1 MKLFYVL
8 IILFFFNGCSF
19 DNKSGIW
26 NNNNFSDEE
35 NKLFKDFSEVS
46 ISRNNFNKTIN
57 LKKNYSFKL
66 SKPINNY
73 EWKDVFFNKNNNLE
87 NFKYANNNKIIF
99 KSKKL
104 SRFATKKFLLLEN
117 NNLILSDSK
126 GNIIIFS
133 INENKIVSKF
143 NFYQKNF
150 KRIKKNLNLTVENNI
165 IYASDNIGYLYAYN
179 YKLDRVIWAKN
190 YKKPF
195 RSNIK
200 IIDNKIL
207 ASNEKN
213 DLIIFNKRDGN
224 IIKKIPT
231 EETIVNNNFINN
243 ISSNNIETIFFL
255 NSFGSLYSI
264 DLNLLKINWFVNLT
278 SSIELNLNNIFSG
291 VEIVNN
297 KEKIIVSSS
306 TNTYIIN
313 MKTGL
318 IEKKFNF
325 SSLIRPIINNQYAFL
340 ITTNDLLIAID
351 LKNNKILYSYNIN
364 EKISE
369 FLNLKKRNVPFF
381 VFRLIDNEIKVFLLN
396 SFVLNFK
403 INGRLR
409 EIYKLPQTINSEPII
424 IDDSLLFLDKKNKLI
439 ILN

>member
-46 ISRNNFNKTIN
+46 ISRNNFNKN
-57 LKKNYSFKL
+57 NQFKKNYSFKL

-150 KRIKKNLNLTVENNI
+150 KRIKK
-165 IYASDNIGYLYAYN
+165 
-179 YKLDRVIWAKN
+179 
-190 YKKPF
+190 
-195 RSNIK
+195 
-200 IIDNKIL
+200 
-207 ASNEKN
+207 
-213 DLIIFNKRDGN
+213 
-224 IIKKIPT
+224 KKI
-231 EETIVNNNFINN
+231 
-243 ISSNNIETIFFL
+243 
-255 NSFGSLYSI
+255 
-264 DLNLLKINWFVNLT
+264 
-278 SSIELNLNNIFSG
+278 
-291 VEIVNN
+291 
-297 KEKIIVSSS
+297 
-306 TNTYIIN
+306 
-313 MKTGL
+313 
-318 IEKKFNF
+318 
-325 SSLIRPIINNQYAFL
+325 
-340 ITTNDLLIAID
+340 
-351 LKNNKILYSYNIN
+351 
-364 EKISE
+364 
-369 FLNLKKRNVPFF
+369 
-381 VFRLIDNEIKVFLLN
+381 
-396 SFVLNFK
+396 
-403 INGRLR
+403 
-409 EIYKLPQTINSEPII
+409 
-424 IDDSLLFLDKKNKLI
+424 
-439 ILN
+439 